1 MKHKKLLAVVLAFV
15 MLFCCASISASA
27 AVPSNVESPS
37 VSPRYINFSSV
48 WADIYKTSW
57 GYYDVSGGAAA
68 YSNDITVEVTV
79 YVEGLFN
86 GLGWDRYDYWEVTG
100 SGTAIAN
107 AAGSRTLSE
116 SGSYRAYTVAEAYRD
131 GQLIETVTAYSPTV
145 LVLP

>member
-1 MKHKKLLAVVLAFV
+1 MKHKKLLAVVLACV
-15 MLFCCASISASA
+15 MLFCCASISAFAAAPNSSEAPSA
-27 AVPSNVESPS
+27 
-37 VSPRYINFSSV
+37 SPRYINFGNV

-79 YVEGLFN
+79 YIEAYYNRV
-86 GLGWDRYDYWEVTG
+86 GWQRYDDWEETG

-116 SGSYRAYTVAEAYRD
+116 YGTYRAYTVAEAYRD
-131 GQLIETVTAYSPTV
+131 GVLIETVEAYSTNIIV
-145 LVLP
+145 A